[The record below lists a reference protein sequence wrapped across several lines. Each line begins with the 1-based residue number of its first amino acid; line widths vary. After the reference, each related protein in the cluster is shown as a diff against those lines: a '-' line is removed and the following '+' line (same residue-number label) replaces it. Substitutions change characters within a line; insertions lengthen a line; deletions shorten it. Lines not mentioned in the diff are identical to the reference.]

1 MRKAAEELMEAR
13 RNELLSEDGYW
24 SRRMKDD
31 AALLAAAGALL
42 EVCGCY

>member
-1 MRKAAEELMEAR
+1 MEAR

-31 AALLAAAGALL
+31 AALLAATTLV
-42 EVCGCY
+42 EVR